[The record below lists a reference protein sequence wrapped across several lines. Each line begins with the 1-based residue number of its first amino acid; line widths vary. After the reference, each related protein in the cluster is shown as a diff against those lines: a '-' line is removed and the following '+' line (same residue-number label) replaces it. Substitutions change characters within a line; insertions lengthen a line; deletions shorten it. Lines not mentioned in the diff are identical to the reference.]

1 MPLLYIE
8 RIDKRTQLG
17 IWQFDDRTHIEDVC
31 PPEVYNKIKT
41 MCNNR
46 QKETAAVYAL
56 LNEMLGR
63 GGWTTDHEDSG
74 RPILRDSGLEI
85 GISHTNNYASLIIS
99 ESKRVAVDI
108 EHVSD
113 RICKIEEKFMRSDEL
128 EYSHTLIKPANIPD
142 NNHTN
147 KACILLLFWCA
158 KETMYKFYSDNH
170 LALHDIKIEQIEEA
184 NSNNGSI
191 RCCNMQNGDKKTIFY
206 RIDKN
211 TVLTYLA

>member
-8 RIDKRTQLG
+8 RIAKRTQLG

-31 PPEVYNKIKT
+31 PTEVYNKITT

-46 QKETAAVYAL
+46 QKDTAAVYAL

-63 GGWTTDHEDSG
+63 GGWTIDHEDSG

-113 RICKIEEKFMRSDEL
+113 RICKIAEKFMRS
-128 EYSHTLIKPANIPD
+128 
-142 NNHTN
+142 
-147 KACILLLFWCA
+147 
-158 KETMYKFYSDNH
+158 
-170 LALHDIKIEQIEEA
+170 
-184 NSNNGSI
+184 
-191 RCCNMQNGDKKTIFY
+191 
-206 RIDKN
+206 
-211 TVLTYLA
+211 V

>member
-63 GGWTTDHEDSG
+63 GGWTIDHEDSG

-85 GISHTNNYASLIIS
+85 GISHQQLCKLDNI
-99 ESKRVAVDI
+99 
-108 EHVSD
+108 
-113 RICKIEEKFMRSDEL
+113 RI
-128 EYSHTLIKPANIPD
+128 
-142 NNHTN
+142 
-147 KACILLLFWCA
+147 KACGCRHRTC
-158 KETMYKFYSDNH
+158 KRQDM
-170 LALHDIKIEQIEEA
+170 
-184 NSNNGSI
+184 
-191 RCCNMQNGDKKTIFY
+191 
-206 RIDKN
+206 
-211 TVLTYLA
+211 